1 MKLAIVGM
9 GISGS
14 SVLKHLYDLNALTE
28 EDQVDV
34 YEPRDQIAVGFAYQS
49 DDLLL
54 LMNSYSKRLSL
65 NEANPDEFMEW
76 LATHHPE
83 YVKDDFV
90 PRPIFGQYVNEKY
103 RPYLDQE
110 AVTWYHQ
117 EVKQIRIKDDN
128 HFMLYTDQQ
137 AQGQEYDWIFLTI
150 GHPPY
155 ADHYNLLGHDHYIHN
170 PYPVSQTLNQIDPSH
185 KVGIIGSSLT
195 GIDIMHYLQEH
206 YHFDHPVRFF
216 IRYSPFTNVKSRL
229 YPDPIALSID
239 EQWISE
245 QKERHQGQIPL
256 KVIFDQI
263 QADMAQNQVDLLA
276 SVEKYQNGSVQDVR
290 YQIQQKPID
299 LQIMQRYVGLLTA
312 YLPDLNMALSPANRQ
327 LFHQK
332 YKRLFEHYRTQ
343 FPDSKMSL
351 ILKWFDQ
358 GRLQIIS
365 HIDQIQPTD
374 TGQFQITTRDGL
386 QYRMDTVINATGF
399 EQNLVKAGQQ
409 VPLIKD
415 LLEQEIIMQNPLGG
429 IQITWPGAHPI
440 SPRYGEIRQMSL
452 SGLVIHQT
460 QFGNNNAQ
468 MTARHGKNMVLDYI
482 QAQNN

>member
-14 SVLKHLYDLNALTE
+14 AVLKNLYDLNALTE

-34 YEPRDQIAVGFAYQS
+34 YEPRDTIGVGFAYQS
-49 DDLLL
+49 DDLVL

-76 LATHHPE
+76 LGQHHPE
-83 YVKDDFV
+83 YLEDDFV
-90 PRPIFGQYVNEKY
+90 PRPIFGEYVNQKY

-110 AVTWYHQ
+110 SVTWYHH
-117 EVKQIRIKDDN
+117 EVTNIRINQADN
-128 HFMLYTDQQ
+128 FILYTDQNK
-137 AQGQEYDWIFLTI
+137 QGQEYDWVFLTI

-155 ADHYNLLGHDHYIHN
+155 ADHYDLLGKANYIHN
-170 PYPVSQTLNQIDPSH
+170 PYPVKQKLDGINPAH

-195 GIDIMHYLQEH
+195 GIDVMHYLQEN

-229 YPDPIALSID
+229 YPDPIVLSID

-245 QKERHQGQIPL
+245 QKEKHQGQIPL

-263 QADMAQNQVDLLA
+263 NQDMAANQVNLLA

-299 LQIMQRYVGLLTA
+299 LQIMQRYVGILTA
-312 YLPDLNMALSPANRQ
+312 YLPDLNMALTPEDRQ
-327 LFHQK
+327 LFHRQ

-343 FPDSKMSL
+343 FPASKMSL

-365 HIDQIQPTD
+365 HIDQIKVNESGKFDIQ
-374 TGQFQITTRDGL
+374 TRDGL
-386 QYRMDTVINATGF
+386 QYQMDTLINATGF

-409 VPLIKD
+409 VPLIQD
-415 LLEQEIIMQNPLGG
+415 LLQQEIIIQNPLGG

-440 SPRYGEIRQMSL
+440 SPRYGEIRKMSL

-468 MTARHGKNMVLDYI
+468 MTARHGKQMVLDYI
-482 QAQNN
+482 QAQGQ